1 MARLRAGEASESEA
15 VIGRSARV
23 RGRVSGDGDLRI
35 EGTVEGDIALRGD
48 LTVAEG
54 ARATSNVE
62 AHEVTVGGD
71 LEGDVRAQGVRIEA
85 GGRVHG
91 DIFSDS
97 VAIDEG
103 AEYSGRLH
111 AEFELP
117 PELGASG
124 NGAGR
129 RR

>member
-1 MARLRAGEASESEA
+1 M
-15 VIGRSARV
+15 IGRSARV
-23 RGRVSGDGDLRI
+23 RGRVSGEGDLRV
-35 EGTVEGDIALRGD
+35 EGTVEGDITLRGA

-54 ARATSNVE
+54 ARATSDVE
-62 AHEVTVGGD
+62 AHEVTIGGELD
-71 LEGDVRAQGVRIEA
+71 GEVRAEGVRIEA
-85 GGRVHG
+85 SGRLNG
-91 DIFSDS
+91 DIYSDS

-117 PELGASG
+117 PELEASDGSGA
-124 NGAGR
+124 R